1 MYACRRHMVHLFQ
14 IQNVVYVDDN
24 NALIVRMIVHVLT
37 NNLYRQQAA
46 PWLRGS
52 DLFLVV
58 FAW

>member
-1 MYACRRHMVHLFQ
+1 MPYMMKAF
-14 IQNVVYVDDN
+14 NGN
-24 NALIVRMIVHVLT
+24 NALITRMIVLT
-37 NNLYRQQAA
+37 SVFNPNNLYRQQAA